1 MTATTSSTISNRV
14 GRLTS
19 STISSSKAFRVE
31 PVPIILEIC
40 STVLRVGYAGN
51 SRPQHLINM
60 DNAIFENDDHHEV
73 KSIYAS
79 DANKERNNKKSK
91 TKTESEWYLILS
103 PLIEQVF
110 DRLMCKPRRVV
121 CLYSNKRYAPLSF
134 QKAIQQHLW
143 NRGVPAMV
151 ELDQLQCLPISQGWK
166 RGLVVQISREEAV
179 CICHADGQL
188 LPYTYQMI
196 PSGGYKNWLQS
207 QTIDGKTEYVLPQ
220 RDPTKDNQNNDDAS
234 MSSLVS
240 AILNCLQSCPRDL
253 RLHVA
258 KNVLFCGDGVF
269 LLPDL
274 PRRAMK
280 RVRDILQ
287 NNKHVVDKEGNDEH
301 NNMVVDINFA
311 SVPIDVTSLRPLAS
325 SLSLISCAPLR
336 ADWICWVGA
345 SLWTA
350 VWNKYSDEETPI
362 PWKYNTLGGGFE

>member
-1 MTATTSSTISNRV
+1 MTATTNTASTRV

-19 STISSSKAFRVE
+19 STVSSSKAFRIE
-31 PVPIILEIC
+31 PVPIILDIG
-40 STVLRVGYAGN
+40 STNVRVGYAGN

-60 DNAIFENDDHHEV
+60 DNAIFENEYQYEV
-73 KSIYAS
+73 KSTKAS
-79 DANKERNNKKSK
+79 DASKERNNKKSK

-110 DRLMCKPRRVV
+110 DGLMCKPRRVV

-196 PSGGYKNWLQS
+196 PSGGYKNWLQP

-220 RDPTKDNQNNDDAS
+220 RDSKDNKNDDDAS

-240 AILNCLQSCPRDL
+240 AILSCLQSCPRDL

-287 NNKHVVDKEGNDEH
+287 NNKHDKEGNDEY
-301 NNMVVDINFA
+301 NSMVMDINFA
-311 SVPIDVTSLRPLAS
+311 SVPINVTSLRPLAS
-325 SLSLISCAPLR
+325 SLSLISCAPYR

-345 SLWTA
+345 SLWA
-350 VWNKYSDEETPI
+350 SIWNKYSDEETPI
-362 PWKYNTLGGGFE
+362 PWKYYTLEGGFQ